1 MYKYLSIYVVGD
13 AHYEKYWR
21 LIDRMVQQAV
31 IQQDHGVDPDI
42 SPIPINIQKLVLK
55 YVIRLQINRYDISVG
70 DKCLYIES

>member
-55 YVIRLQINRYDISVG
+55 YAIRL
-70 DKCLYIES
+70 